1 MPNQSRLCTVGE
13 LSVMVEEAPLDIL
26 RYLSIWTN
34 RVLVHADIA
43 AFALNKHLITTST
56 RPHVYCIDEAFETK

>member
-1 MPNQSRLCTVGE
+1 
-13 LSVMVEEAPLDIL
+13 MVEEAPLDIL

-56 RPHVYCIDEAFETK
+56 RPHVYCIDEAFETE